1 MMTLSEHDFQDFR
14 MNRIMLLKKK
24 MLAKNHPVNLANPE
38 NRVQKMTQPILAQFQ
53 LNYSAFQLDVDLQ
66 LPSSGIT
73 VLFGHSGSGKTT
85 LLRCIAGLQHAPQGF
100 LQINGEVWQ
109 DSNQKIFLPT
119 YKRNL
124 GYVFQEA
131 NLFPHLTVFG
141 NLCYGLKRI
150 QQSSETEHFKQVIE
164 LLGIEHLMARMPE
177 RLSGGERQRVGIARA
192 LVLNP
197 EILLMDEPLA
207 SLDAKRK
214 QEILPFLTRL
224 HNELNVPVLY
234 VTHSQQEVAQL
245 ADYLVLLADGKVQA
259 AGSLAETFSRLDL
272 PQAQDRQAASV
283 WQVNVVEHEVDYH
296 LTRVAF
302 AGGELSLPSIDAALG
317 TPLRVQIYARD
328 VSITLEVAKATSILN
343 VLPAI
348 INDMVDDESG
358 QSMVRLQVGSQPL
371 LAHITRK
378 SAQLLNL
385 QTGMSVY
392 VQVKGTSI
400 LN

>member
-1 MMTLSEHDFQDFR
+1 
-14 MNRIMLLKKK
+14 
-24 MLAKNHPVNLANPE
+24 
-38 NRVQKMTQPILAQFQ
+38 MTQAIIAQFK
-53 LNYSAFQLDVDLQ
+53 LDYGTFSLDVDLR

-85 LLRCIAGLQHAPQGF
+85 LLRCIAGLQHAPQG
-100 LQINGEVWQ
+100 LLTINGTTWQ
-109 DSNQKIFLPT
+109 DSDHKLFLPT
-119 YKRNL
+119 HKRSL

-131 NLFPHLTVFG
+131 NLFAHLTVLD

-150 QQSSETEHFKQVIE
+150 AQTTNTKKFDQVIE
-164 LLGIEHLMARMPE
+164 LLGIAHLLERLPE
-177 RLSGGERQRVGIARA
+177 RLSGGERQRVAIARA

-197 EILLMDEPLA
+197 DLLLMDEPLA
-207 SLDAKRK
+207 SLDSKRK
-214 QEILPFLTRL
+214 QEIMPFLTRL
-224 HNELNVPVLY
+224 HSELNIPVLY

-259 AGSLAETFSRLDL
+259 AGLLSETLSRLDL

-283 WQVNVVEHEVDYH
+283 WQATIIEHEAAYH

-302 AGGELSLPSIDAALG
+302 SGGELSLPAINAALG
-317 TPLRVQIYARD
+317 TALRIQIYARD
-328 VSITLEVAKATSILN
+328 VSITLEIAKTTSILN
-343 VLPAI
+343 VLPATITDI
-348 INDMVDDESG
+348 IDDEEG
-358 QSMVRLQVGSQPL
+358 QSVVRLQVGSQPL

-378 SAQLLNL
+378 SAQLLAL

-392 VQVKGTSI
+392 VQIKGTSI